1 MIPSPTRKNEG
12 QNSTQT
18 LNQQQNSLIP
28 KEENEGDGSSFLV
41 SSKNSDKNL
50 KNYSFDQPI
59 SSYNTNPVTPNQPP
73 QNAPI
78 TKPLTLLVSG
88 TDNGKNLNYFKKLKE
103 EKQNQYNQ
111 GEAGIKIVQE
121 ETKKQ

>member
-1 MIPSPTRKNEG
+1 M
-12 QNSTQT
+12 
-18 LNQQQNSLIP
+18 IP

-59 SSYNTNPVTPNQPP
+59 SSYNTNPVTPNQPQ

-121 ETKKQ
+121 ETKKQEEKETKKQ